1 MSSKGKSGKGEE
13 RDKDKSK
20 GGKDRDKDRDED
32 VDPTG
37 ASTLTEPPGLLS
49 AVAVSTEKEIERL
62 KAQVADMQAQL
73 KDRQSHPKAADLAS
87 LAVKAL
93 GGDPLSEAEVKRKGA
108 ETKEKGKQKEK
119 DGEGEADANSKASS
133 KSGEAR
139 ASDPG
144 KAKRGRKAVGLQ
156 GLRHMLGVGDAD
168 GLAEQEQSDRDDD
181 DGDRSGTEAESESEG
196 DGDVDGL
203 QTALYESLA
212 HIAELVKEKKERE
225 RKAERKRTEKG
236 KQEAKAKPKGKGSKD
251 EATPKELADMVA
263 LSSPKAL
270 PQWFDSVR
278 NVAPAAGEKQADQDI
293 PARTWFARDLV
304 IKARHKGSVLQW
316 VKQQR
321 FEKERNLYEAEQL
334 AFAADCLLHDQ
345 TPLALEVLARRIEG
359 LIDGDPGGDY
369 GVAAALDLTGSGRS
383 SITSGVLVK
392 LRKLGSGG
400 KTPKAKNKEKGAW
413 KEKTKGSGSAAMP
426 AVVEASARAA
436 VQEEGAPD
444 GQGKGFGASTRKKG
458 GRAA

>member
-93 GGDPLSEAEVKRKGA
+93 GGDPLSEAEVMRNVA

-119 DGEGEADANSKASS
+119 DGESEADAKSKASS

-168 GLAEQEQSDRDDD
+168 GLAEQEQSDRDDG

-196 DGDVDGL
+196 DGDADGL
-203 QTALYESLA
+203 LTALYESLA

-236 KQEAKAKPKGKGSKD
+236 KQRPRPSPRAKG
-251 EATPKELADMVA
+251 
-263 LSSPKAL
+263 
-270 PQWFDSVR
+270 
-278 NVAPAAGEKQADQDI
+278 
-293 PARTWFARDLV
+293 ARTRQHPRSWPTWWRYHRRRPFPRCATLR
-304 IKARHKGSVLQW
+304 
-316 VKQQR
+316 
-321 FEKERNLYEAEQL
+321 QL
-334 AFAADCLLHDQ
+334 
-345 TPLALEVLARRIEG
+345 
-359 LIDGDPGGDY
+359 
-369 GVAAALDLTGSGRS
+369 
-383 SITSGVLVK
+383 LVK
-392 LRKLGSGG
+392 SKRTRTFQPVG
-400 KTPKAKNKEKGAW
+400 PN
-413 KEKTKGSGSAAMP
+413 
-426 AVVEASARAA
+426 VVCA
-436 VQEEGAPD
+436 
-444 GQGKGFGASTRKKG
+444 
-458 GRAA
+458 